1 MKLFPKLVVVAL
13 SLAGLSAQAAELRV
27 LAHSSF
33 SVDKPLLAAFEKQTG
48 AKVSII
54 KAGDAGEMVNKLILT
69 KGSPIADVVF
79 GLDNSLIGK
88 AEQVGA
94 LAPLPAELA
103 KGGKVSLPG
112 AAAVDYGYVTLNYD
126 KAWFAKNK
134 LPLPKT
140 LNDLTQPAY
149 KNLLVVENPATS
161 SPGLAFLSA
170 TIHALGEDKAF
181 ALWGKLRDN
190 GLKVSKGWTE
200 AYYTDFSKNGG
211 SRPIVVSYAASPA
224 AEVFYSK
231 DKPADAP
238 TANLLLPG
246 SVFRQ
251 VEGAALVK
259 GGKEPKLARQFIA
272 FLRSDAVQKDIPTR
286 MWMYPAMDNIP
297 LDPVYKHAEQPAAH
311 DTPDSATLA
320 AKQRGWVGRW
330 TRVVLKSGQ

>member
-1 MKLFPKLVVVAL
+1 MKWFPKLVVLAL
-13 SLAGLSAQAAELRV
+13 SLSGLSVQAAELRV

-69 KGSPIADVVF
+69 KSAPIADVVF
-79 GLDNSLIGK
+79 GIDNSLIGK
-88 AEQVGA
+88 AEQAGA
-94 LAPLPAELA
+94 LAPLPADLA
-103 KGGKVSLPG
+103 RGGKVSLPG
-112 AAAVDYGYVTLNYD
+112 AAAIDYGYVTLNYD
-126 KAWFAKNK
+126 KTWFAKNK
-134 LPLPKT
+134 LPLPKS
-140 LNDLTQPAY
+140 LNDLTLPAY

-161 SPGLAFLSA
+161 SPGLAFLAA

-181 ALWGKLRDN
+181 VLWGKLRDN

-211 SRPIVVSYAASPA
+211 GRPIVVSYATSPA

-231 DKPADAP
+231 EKLTDAP
-238 TANLLLPG
+238 TGNLLLPG
-246 SVFRQ
+246 TVFRQ

-259 GGKEPKLARQFIA
+259 GGKEPKLAQQFIA
-272 FLRSDAVQKDIPTR
+272 FLRSDAVQKAIPTQ
-286 MWMYPAMDNIP
+286 MWMYPAMDNIA
-297 LDPVYKHAEQPAAH
+297 LDPVFKHAEQPTAH

-320 AKQRGWVGRW
+320 AKQRGWVSRW
-330 TRVVLKSGQ
+330 TRVVLKSGN

>member
-1 MKLFPKLVVVAL
+1 MKLFPKLIVVAL

-88 AEQVGA
+88 AEQAGA

-103 KGGKVSLPG
+103 RGGKVSLPG

-126 KAWFAKNK
+126 KAWFAKSK

-231 DKPADAP
+231 DKPVEAP

-259 GGKEPKLARQFIA
+259 GGKEPKLAQQFIA

-320 AKQRGWVGRW
+320 AKQRAWVGRW

>member
-1 MKLFPKLVVVAL
+1 MKLFPKLIVVAL

-88 AEQVGA
+88 AEQAGA

-103 KGGKVSLPG
+103 RGGKVSLPG

-126 KAWFAKNK
+126 KAWFAKSK

-231 DKPADAP
+231 DKPVDAP

-259 GGKEPKLARQFIA
+259 GGKEPKLAQQFIA

-320 AKQRGWVGRW
+320 AKQRAWVGRW